1 MIQKV
6 KIGKVFSNPVNPR
19 LIKEDKFKKF
29 NEDVAK
35 LLQQHKDDTG
45 TNGPLS
51 EAQVTGAESAKEEL
65 SESKKECPLMTLETR
80 NSILK
85 KISSR
90 NWCNLLKIS
99 LRCFN

>member
-1 MIQKV
+1 MF
-6 KIGKVFSNPVNPR
+6 GT
-19 LIKEDKFKKF
+19 EDKFKKF

-35 LLQQHKDDTG
+35 LLQQHKDDIG

-85 KISSR
+85 KHLFESSKGI
-90 NWCNLLKIS
+90 NLTAEMVKA
-99 LRCFN
+99 FNVIALGV

>member
-1 MIQKV
+1 MF
-6 KIGKVFSNPVNPR
+6 GT
-19 LIKEDKFKKF
+19 EDKFKKF

-35 LLQQHKDDTG
+35 LLHQHKDNTG

-85 KISSR
+85 KNLFESSKGITLTAEMV
-90 NWCNLLKIS
+90 NA
-99 LRCFN
+99 FNAIALGD

>member
-1 MIQKV
+1 MF
-6 KIGKVFSNPVNPR
+6 GT
-19 LIKEDKFKKF
+19 EDKFKKF
-29 NEDVAK
+29 NDDVAK
-35 LLQQHKDDTG
+35 LLQQHKDDAG

-85 KISSR
+85 KHLFESSKGI
-90 NWCNLLKIS
+90 NLSAEMVKA
-99 LRCFN
+99 FNAIALGV

>member
-1 MIQKV
+1 MF
-6 KIGKVFSNPVNPR
+6 GT
-19 LIKEDKFKKF
+19 EDKFKKF

-85 KISSR
+85 KHLFESSKGI
-90 NWCNLLKIS
+90 NLTAEMVKA
-99 LRCFN
+99 FNAIALGV